1 MVALVGVKMSEMDV
15 AEAELPLDNAGARLQ
30 RAREAAGLS
39 RGEVCAILR
48 IPERH
53 LVAIEAGDYAA
64 LPARTY
70 AVGFSRS
77 YAKVVGLD
85 QAEIVA
91 AVRSEL
97 DAQEPAEQRRTVQTF
112 EPGDPA
118 RVPSGGLVWLA
129 AVGIVAVLVAVFI
142 FARPMLA
149 PAAELPSIL
158 ETPSPAPVVAVPVPT
173 TVPIPA
179 AGTVVF
185 TAVAPKVWVKFTD
198 AAGNQLLQKELV
210 QGESWTVPADQPDV
224 RLATVRPDALA
235 ITVNGQ
241 PVPKL
246 SEQAQ
251 SINNVSVTAAAL
263 LGRALPATVEG
274 AAGPAAAPVRQR
286 NRPLQATPSPVV
298 PTATA
303 PIGVPVPAPAAT

>member
-1 MVALVGVKMSEMDV
+1 LVAIIGVEMSDTEV
-15 AEAELPLDNAGARLQ
+15 AEAELPLDNAGARLL
-30 RAREAAGLS
+30 RAREAAGMS
-39 RGEVCAILR
+39 RAQACAVLR

-53 LVAIEAGDYAA
+53 LVAIETGDYAA

-85 QAEIVA
+85 PVEIVN
-91 AVRSEL
+91 AVRREL
-97 DAQEPAEQRRTVQTF
+97 DAQEPAEPRRTVQTF

-118 RVPSGGLVWLA
+118 RVPGGGLVWLA
-129 AVGIVAVLVAVFI
+129 ALGIVAVLVAVFF
-142 FARPMLA
+142 FARPMIA
-149 PAAELPSIL
+149 PAVELPSII
-158 ETPSPAPVVAVPVPT
+158 ETPSPAPVPAAP
-173 TVPIPA
+173 PA

-185 TAVAPKVWVKFTD
+185 TAMAPRVWVKFTD

-210 QGESWTVPADQPDV
+210 QGESWTVPADQADV

-263 LGRALPATVEG
+263 LARGVPNAAQAPA
-274 AAGPAAAPVRQR
+274 PQSPAPVRQR
-286 NRPLQATPSPVV
+286 SRSSQAAPAPVA
-298 PTATA
+298 PATA
-303 PIGVPVPAPAAT
+303 QPSDAPAPVPAAT

>member
-1 MVALVGVKMSEMDV
+1 MVALVGVEMSEMEV

-30 RAREAAGLS
+30 RAREAAGMS
-39 RGEVCAILR
+39 REEVCAILR

-85 QAEIVA
+85 QAEIVSS
-91 AVRSEL
+91 VRSEL
-97 DAQEPAEQRRTVQTF
+97 DVQEPVEQRRTVQTF

-118 RVPSGGLVWLA
+118 RVPGGGLVWLA
-129 AVGIVAVLVAVFI
+129 ALGIVAVLVAVFF

-149 PAAELPSIL
+149 PAAELPSII
-158 ETPSPAPVVAVPVPT
+158 ETPSPAPVAAAPAPA
-173 TVPIPA
+173 PAPA

-185 TAVAPKVWVKFTD
+185 TATAPKVWVKFTD
-198 AAGNQLLQKELV
+198 AAGNQLMQKELV
-210 QGESWTVPADQPDV
+210 QGESWTVPTDQPDV

-246 SEQAQ
+246 SEQAV
-251 SINNVSVTAAAL
+251 SVNNVSVTAAAL
-263 LGRALPATVEG
+263 LARAQPTAAAAPTTPQPAASRPRSRTPQAALPV
-274 AAGPAAAPVRQR
+274 AAPLAPAAAG
-286 NRPLQATPSPVV
+286 
-298 PTATA
+298 ATA
-303 PIGVPVPAPAAT
+303 PAPAAT

>member
-1 MVALVGVKMSEMDV
+1 MS
-15 AEAELPLDNAGARLQ
+15 
-30 RAREAAGLS
+30 RE
-39 RGEVCAILR
+39 EVCAILR

-85 QAEIVA
+85 QAEIVS

-118 RVPSGGLVWLA
+118 RVPGSGLVWLA
-129 AVGIVAVLVAVFI
+129 ALGIVAVLVAVFF

-158 ETPSPAPVVAVPVPT
+158 ETPSPAPVAAAPAPAQA
-173 TVPIPA
+173 PA

-198 AAGNQLLQKELV
+198 AAGNQLLQKELI

-246 SEQAQ
+246 SERAQ

-263 LGRALPATVEG
+263 LARGLPN
-274 AAGPAAAPVRQR
+274 AAQASAAPPPTPVR
-286 NRPLQATPSPVV
+286 
-298 PTATA
+298 
-303 PIGVPVPAPAAT
+303 

>member
-1 MVALVGVKMSEMDV
+1 MSDTEV
-15 AEAELPLDNAGARLQ
+15 AEAELPLDNAGARLL
-30 RAREAAGLS
+30 RAREAAGMS
-39 RGEVCAILR
+39 RAQACAVLR

-53 LVAIEAGDYAA
+53 LVAIETGDYAA

-97 DAQEPAEQRRTVQTF
+97 NAKEPVEPRRGVQTF

-118 RVPSGGLVWLA
+118 RVPGGGLVWLA
-129 AVGIVAVLVAVFI
+129 ALGMVVVLVGVFF
-142 FARPMLA
+142 FARPMIA
-149 PAAELPSIL
+149 PAVELPSII
-158 ETPSPAPVVAVPVPT
+158 ETPSPAPVAAAAAPAPA
-173 TVPIPA
+173 PA

-185 TAVAPKVWVKFTD
+185 TATAPKVWVKFTD

-210 QGESWTVPADQPDV
+210 QGESWTVPTDQPDV

-246 SEQAQ
+246 SEQAV
-251 SINNVSVTAAAL
+251 SVNNVSVTATAL
-263 LGRALPATVEG
+263 LARAQPTAVAVPAAPPPVASQPRSRTPQ
-274 AAGPAAAPVRQR
+274 AAPPVAAPSAPAAAAPGPAA
-286 NRPLQATPSPVV
+286 T
-298 PTATA
+298 
-303 PIGVPVPAPAAT
+303 

>member
-1 MVALVGVKMSEMDV
+1 MVALVGVEMSEIDV

-30 RAREAAGLS
+30 RAREAAGMS
-39 RGEVCAILR
+39 REEVCAILR

-85 QAEIVA
+85 QAEIVS

-97 DAQEPAEQRRTVQTF
+97 DAQQPDDQRRTVQTF

-118 RVPSGGLVWLA
+118 RVPGGGLVWLA
-129 AVGIVAVLVAVFI
+129 AIGIVAVLVAVFF
-142 FARPMLA
+142 FAPPMLA
-149 PAAELPSIL
+149 PAAELPSII
-158 ETPSPAPVVAVPVPT
+158 ETPSPAPVAVAPAPA
-173 TVPIPA
+173 PAPA

-185 TAVAPKVWVKFTD
+185 TAMAPRVWVKFTD

-263 LGRALPATVEG
+263 LARGVPN
-274 AAGPAAAPVRQR
+274 AAQAAAPQSPAPVRQR
-286 NRPLQATPSPVV
+286 SRSSQAAPAPVA
-298 PTATA
+298 PATA
-303 PIGVPVPAPAAT
+303 QQSDAPAPAPAAT

>member
-1 MVALVGVKMSEMDV
+1 MS
-15 AEAELPLDNAGARLQ
+15 
-30 RAREAAGLS
+30 RE
-39 RGEVCAILR
+39 EVCAILR

-85 QAEIVA
+85 QAEIVS

-97 DAQEPAEQRRTVQTF
+97 DAQQPDDQRRTIQTF

-118 RVPSGGLVWLA
+118 RVPGGGLVWLA
-129 AVGIVAVLVAVFI
+129 AIGIVAVLVAVFF

-149 PAAELPSIL
+149 PAAELPSII
-158 ETPSPAPVVAVPVPT
+158 ETPSPAPVAVAPAPA
-173 TVPIPA
+173 PAPA

-185 TAVAPKVWVKFTD
+185 TAMAPRVWVKFTD

-251 SINNVSVTAAAL
+251 SLNNVSVTAAAL
-263 LGRALPATVEG
+263 LARGLPN
-274 AAGPAAAPVRQR
+274 AAQASAAP
-286 NRPLQATPSPVV
+286 L
-298 PTATA
+298 TA
-303 PIGVPVPAPAAT
+303 PIRQQSRTSQAAPAQVAPTTAQPTSAPAPAPAAT

>member
-1 MVALVGVKMSEMDV
+1 MVALVGVEMSEIEV

-30 RAREAAGLS
+30 RAREAAGMS
-39 RGEVCAILR
+39 REEVCAILR

-77 YAKVVGLD
+77 YAKAVGLD
-85 QAEIVA
+85 QVEIVA

-97 DAQEPAEQRRTVQTF
+97 EAQQPVEQRRTVQTF

-118 RVPSGGLVWLA
+118 RVPGGGLVWLA
-129 AVGIVAVLVAVFI
+129 ALGIVAVLVAVFF

-149 PAAELPSIL
+149 PAAELPSII
-158 ETPSPAPVVAVPVPT
+158 ETPSPAPVAAAAA
-173 TVPIPA
+173 PA
-179 AGTVVF
+179 PAAGAGTVVF
-185 TAVAPKVWVKFTD
+185 TAMAPKVWVKFTD

-210 QGESWTVPADQPDV
+210 QGESWTVPGDQPDV

-241 PVPKL
+241 PVPQL
-246 SEQAQ
+246 SQQAQ
-251 SINNVSVTAAAL
+251 SINNVSVTAASL
-263 LGRALPATVEG
+263 LARAQPAAIEPS
-274 AAGPAAAPVRQR
+274 AAPAAAPVRQR
-286 NRPLQATPSPVV
+286 SRSSSQATPAPAA
-298 PTATA
+298 PTAAT
-303 PIGVPVPAPAAT
+303 PTGVAAPAPAAT

>member
-1 MVALVGVKMSEMDV
+1 MVALVGVEMSEMEV

-30 RAREAAGLS
+30 RAREAAGMS
-39 RGEVCAILR
+39 REEVCAILR

-85 QAEIVA
+85 QAEIVSS
-91 AVRSEL
+91 VRSEL
-97 DAQEPAEQRRTVQTF
+97 NVQEPVEQRRTVQTF

-118 RVPSGGLVWLA
+118 RVPGGGLVWLA
-129 AVGIVAVLVAVFI
+129 ALGIVAVLVAVFF

-149 PAAELPSIL
+149 PAAELPSII
-158 ETPSPAPVVAVPVPT
+158 ETPSPAPVAAAPAPA
-173 TVPIPA
+173 PAPA

-185 TAVAPKVWVKFTD
+185 TATAPKVWVKFTD
-198 AAGNQLLQKELV
+198 AAGNQLMQKELV
-210 QGESWTVPADQPDV
+210 QGESWTVPTDQPDV

-246 SEQAQ
+246 SEQAV
-251 SINNVSVTAAAL
+251 SVNNVSVTAAAL
-263 LGRALPATVEG
+263 LARAQPTAAAAPTTPQPAASRPRSRTPQATPPV
-274 AAGPAAAPVRQR
+274 AAPLAPAAAG
-286 NRPLQATPSPVV
+286 
-298 PTATA
+298 ATA
-303 PIGVPVPAPAAT
+303 PAPAAT

>member
-1 MVALVGVKMSEMDV
+1 MVVLVGVEMSEIDV

-30 RAREAAGLS
+30 RAREAAGMG
-39 RGEVCAILR
+39 RDEVCAILR

-53 LVAIEAGDYAA
+53 LVAIEVGDYSA

-85 QAEIVA
+85 PAEIAA

-97 DAQEPAEQRRTVQTF
+97 NAQEPAELRRTVQTF

-118 RVPSGGLVWLA
+118 RVPGGGLVWLA
-129 AVGIVAVLVAVFI
+129 ALGIVVVLVAVFF
-142 FARPMLA
+142 FARPMIA
-149 PAAELPSIL
+149 PAAELPSII
-158 ETPSPAPVVAVPVPT
+158 ETPNPAPAAAPVSAPA
-173 TVPIPA
+173 PAPA

-185 TAVAPKVWVKFTD
+185 TALAPKVWVKFTD

-210 QGESWTVPADQPDV
+210 QGESWTVPGDQQDV
-224 RLATVRPDALA
+224 RLATVRPDVLA

-246 SEQAQ
+246 SEQAV
-251 SINNVSVTAAAL
+251 SINNVSVTAASL
-263 LGRALPATVEG
+263 LGRTAPAGALPSPPGKAANAPG
-274 AAGPAAAPVRQR
+274 AVG
-286 NRPLQATPSPVV
+286 
-298 PTATA
+298 
-303 PIGVPVPAPAAT
+303 VPAPAAT

>member
-1 MVALVGVKMSEMDV
+1 MS
-15 AEAELPLDNAGARLQ
+15 
-30 RAREAAGLS
+30 RE
-39 RGEVCAILR
+39 EVCAILR

-91 AVRSEL
+91 AVRREL

-118 RVPSGGLVWLA
+118 RVPGSGLVWLA
-129 AVGIVAVLVAVFI
+129 ALGIVAVLVAVFF

-158 ETPSPAPVVAVPVPT
+158 ETPGPAPVAAAPAPAQA
-173 TVPIPA
+173 PA

-185 TAVAPKVWVKFTD
+185 TAMAPKVWVKFTD
-198 AAGNQLLQKELV
+198 AAGNQLLQKELI

-241 PVPKL
+241 PVPRL

-263 LGRALPATVEG
+263 LARGAPNAAQVPA
-274 AAGPAAAPVRQR
+274 PQSPAPVRQR
-286 NRPLQATPSPVV
+286 SRSSQAASAPVAPVTAQPSD
-298 PTATA
+298 A
-303 PIGVPVPAPAAT
+303 PAPESGAT

>member
-1 MVALVGVKMSEMDV
+1 MVALLGVEMSEIEV

-30 RAREAAGLS
+30 RAREAAGMS
-39 RGEVCAILR
+39 RAEACAILR

-53 LVAIEAGDYAA
+53 LIAIEAGDYAA

-85 QAEIVA
+85 PVEIVA

-97 DAQEPAEQRRTVQTF
+97 DAQQPVEQRRTVQTF

-118 RVPSGGLVWLA
+118 RVPGGGLIWLA
-129 AVGIVAVLVAVFI
+129 ALGIVAVLVAVFF
-142 FARPMLA
+142 FARPMIA
-149 PAAELPSIL
+149 PAVELPSII
-158 ETPSPAPVVAVPVPT
+158 ETPAAAPVAAAPAPAPAVA
-173 TVPIPA
+173 PA
-179 AGTVVF
+179 AGVVVF
-185 TAVAPKVWVKFTD
+185 TATAPKVWVKFTD

-235 ITVNGQ
+235 ITINGQ

-246 SEQAQ
+246 SKQQQ

-263 LGRALPATVEG
+263 LARGAPAAAAPAPAAKPRAATQRTS
-274 AAGPAAAPVRQR
+274 APAAAPS
-286 NRPLQATPSPVV
+286 AA
-298 PTATA
+298 PTSEPA
-303 PIGVPVPAPAAT
+303 PAPAAT

>member
-1 MVALVGVKMSEMDV
+1 MVVLVGVEMSEIDV

-30 RAREAAGLS
+30 RAREAAGMG
-39 RGEVCAILR
+39 RDEVCAILR

-53 LVAIEAGDYAA
+53 LVAIEVGDYSA

-85 QAEIVA
+85 PAEIAA

-97 DAQEPAEQRRTVQTF
+97 NAQEPAELRRTVQTF

-118 RVPSGGLVWLA
+118 RVPGGGLVWLA
-129 AVGIVAVLVAVFI
+129 ALGIVVVLVAVFF
-142 FARPMLA
+142 FARPMIA
-149 PAAELPSIL
+149 PAAELPSII
-158 ETPSPAPVVAVPVPT
+158 ETPNPAPAAAPVSAPA
-173 TVPIPA
+173 PAPA

-185 TAVAPKVWVKFTD
+185 TALAPKLWVKFTD

-210 QGESWTVPADQPDV
+210 QGESWTVPGDQQDV

-246 SEQAQ
+246 SEQAV
-251 SINNVSVTAAAL
+251 SINNVSVTAASL
-263 LGRALPATVEG
+263 LGRTAPAGALPSPPGKAANAPG
-274 AAGPAAAPVRQR
+274 AVG
-286 NRPLQATPSPVV
+286 
-298 PTATA
+298 
-303 PIGVPVPAPAAT
+303 VPAPAAT

>member
-1 MVALVGVKMSEMDV
+1 MVALVGVEMSEMEV

-39 RGEVCAILR
+39 REEVCAVLR

-97 DAQEPAEQRRTVQTF
+97 NAKEPVEPRRGVQTF

-118 RVPSGGLVWLA
+118 RVPGGGLVWLA
-129 AVGIVAVLVAVFI
+129 ALGIVVVLVGVFF
-142 FARPMLA
+142 FARPMIA
-149 PAAELPSIL
+149 PAVELPSII
-158 ETPSPAPVVAVPVPT
+158 ETPSPAPVAAAAAPSPAPV
-173 TVPIPA
+173 

-185 TAVAPKVWVKFTD
+185 TATAPKVWVKFTD
-198 AAGNQLLQKELV
+198 AAGNQLLQKELA

-246 SEQAQ
+246 SEQAV
-251 SINNVSVTAAAL
+251 SVNNVSVTAAAL
-263 LGRALPATVEG
+263 LARPLPNAAAITAAPANQQRSRAPQAIPAKAV
-274 AAGPAAAPVRQR
+274 PAASAPTGGSV
-286 NRPLQATPSPVV
+286 PGPVAT
-298 PTATA
+298 
-303 PIGVPVPAPAAT
+303 

>member
-1 MVALVGVKMSEMDV
+1 MSDTEV
-15 AEAELPLDNAGARLQ
+15 AEAELPLDNAGARLL
-30 RAREAAGLS
+30 RAREAAGMS
-39 RGEVCAILR
+39 RAQACAVLR

-53 LVAIEAGDYAA
+53 LVAIETGDYAA

-85 QAEIVA
+85 PVEIVN
-91 AVRSEL
+91 AVRREL
-97 DAQEPAEQRRTVQTF
+97 DAQEPAEPRRTVQTF

-118 RVPSGGLVWLA
+118 RVPGGGLVWLA
-129 AVGIVAVLVAVFI
+129 ALGIVVVLVAVFF
-142 FARPMLA
+142 FARPMIA
-149 PAAELPSIL
+149 PAVELPSIL
-158 ETPSPAPVVAVPVPT
+158 ETPAPAPVAATPAPTPVT
-173 TVPIPA
+173 

-185 TAVAPKVWVKFTD
+185 TATAPKVWVKFTD

-210 QGESWTVPADQPDV
+210 QGESWTVPSGQADV
-224 RLATVRPDALA
+224 RLATVRPDALE

-246 SEQAQ
+246 SDKQQ

-263 LGRALPATVEG
+263 LARGVPS
-274 AAGPAAAPVRQR
+274 AAPVVQSAPSASRPQR
-286 NRPLQATPSPVV
+286 PTRAAQPAPAPASP
-298 PTATA
+298 A
-303 PIGVPVPAPAAT
+303 PAAVEAPAPAPAAT

>member
-1 MVALVGVKMSEMDV
+1 MVVLVGVEMSEIDV

-30 RAREAAGLS
+30 RAREAAGMG
-39 RGEVCAILR
+39 RDEVCAILR

-53 LVAIEAGDYAA
+53 LVAIEVGDYSA

-85 QAEIVA
+85 PAEIAA

-97 DAQEPAEQRRTVQTF
+97 NAQEPAELRRTVQTF

-118 RVPSGGLVWLA
+118 RVPGGGLVWLA
-129 AVGIVAVLVAVFI
+129 ALGIVVVLVAVFF
-142 FARPMLA
+142 FARPMIA
-149 PAAELPSIL
+149 PAAELPSII
-158 ETPSPAPVVAVPVPT
+158 ETPNPAPAAAPVSA
-173 TVPIPA
+173 PA
-179 AGTVVF
+179 QAPVAGTVVF
-185 TAVAPKVWVKFTD
+185 TALAPKVWVKFTD

-210 QGESWTVPADQPDV
+210 QGESWTVPGDQQDV

-246 SEQAQ
+246 SEQAV
-251 SINNVSVTAAAL
+251 SINNVSVTAASL
-263 LGRALPATVEG
+263 LGRTAPAGALPSPPGKTANAPG
-274 AAGPAAAPVRQR
+274 AVG
-286 NRPLQATPSPVV
+286 
-298 PTATA
+298 
-303 PIGVPVPAPAAT
+303 VPAPAAT

>member
-1 MVALVGVKMSEMDV
+1 M
-15 AEAELPLDNAGARLQ
+15 PLDSAGARLQ
-30 RAREAAGLS
+30 RAREAAGMS
-39 RGEVCAILR
+39 RADACGILR

-53 LVAIEAGDYAA
+53 LIAIEAGDYAA

-85 QAEIVA
+85 PAEIVA

-97 DAQEPAEQRRTVQTF
+97 DAQQPVEQRRAVQTF

-118 RVPSGGLVWLA
+118 RVPGGVLLWLG
-129 AVGIVAVLVAVFI
+129 VLGIAAVLVAVFL
-142 FARPMLA
+142 FARPMIA
-149 PAAELPSIL
+149 PAVELPSII
-158 ETPSPAPVVAVPVPT
+158 ETPSPAPVAAAPAPA
-173 TVPIPA
+173 PAPAPA
-179 AGTVVF
+179 AGVVVF
-185 TAVAPKVWVKFTD
+185 TATAPKVWVKFTD

-235 ITVNGQ
+235 ITINGQ

-246 SEQAQ
+246 SEQQQ
-251 SINNVSVTAAAL
+251 SINNVPVTAAAL
-263 LGRALPATVEG
+263 LARGAPAAAPAPTPAARPAPAARPRASAQPTSQ
-274 AAGPAAAPVRQR
+274 PAAAPV
-286 NRPLQATPSPVV
+286 AE
-298 PTATA
+298 
-303 PIGVPVPAPAAT
+303 PVPAPAAT

>member
-1 MVALVGVKMSEMDV
+1 MVALVGVEMSEIDV

-30 RAREAAGLS
+30 RAREAAGMS
-39 RGEVCAILR
+39 REEVCAILR

-85 QAEIVA
+85 QAEIVS

-97 DAQEPAEQRRTVQTF
+97 DAQQPDDQRRTVQTF

-118 RVPSGGLVWLA
+118 RVPGGGLVWLA
-129 AVGIVAVLVAVFI
+129 AIGIVAVLVAVFF

-149 PAAELPSIL
+149 PAAELPSII
-158 ETPSPAPVVAVPVPT
+158 ETPSPAPVAVAPAPA
-173 TVPIPA
+173 PAPA

-185 TAVAPKVWVKFTD
+185 TAMAPRVWVKFTD

-210 QGESWTVPADQPDV
+210 QGESWTVPADQADV

-263 LGRALPATVEG
+263 LARGVPNAAQSPA
-274 AAGPAAAPVRQR
+274 PQSPAPVRQR
-286 NRPLQATPSPVV
+286 SRSSQAAPAPVA
-298 PTATA
+298 PATA
-303 PIGVPVPAPAAT
+303 QPSDAPAPVPAAT